1 MLPGQLNT
9 QRSAISNGSKL
20 FPGVDHRL
28 PWVRRAKDIINDL
41 TSDRGGR
48 SEISA
53 AESYLIRRAAV
64 ISVELEALECVFAL
78 AGRASERDLDL
89 YTRTTN
95 TLRRVLESIGL
106 ERRSKD
112 ITPPTL
118 DEIAERIDAAHEAE
132 RVAAEA
138 AEREILEAQ
147 SADQEGVAS

>member
-1 MLPGQLNT
+1 MSSLARTKQPRHVSVLPGQRSA

-41 TSDRGGR
+41 TSDKDFDQVT
-48 SEISA
+48 A
-53 AESYLIRRAAV
+53 AEASLIRRAAV

-106 ERRSKD
+106 ERRAKD

-118 DEIAERIDAAHEAE
+118 ADIAREIDAERAE
-132 RVAAEA
+132 Q
-138 AEREILEAQ
+138 ER
-147 SADQEGVAS
+147 ADQEGVAS